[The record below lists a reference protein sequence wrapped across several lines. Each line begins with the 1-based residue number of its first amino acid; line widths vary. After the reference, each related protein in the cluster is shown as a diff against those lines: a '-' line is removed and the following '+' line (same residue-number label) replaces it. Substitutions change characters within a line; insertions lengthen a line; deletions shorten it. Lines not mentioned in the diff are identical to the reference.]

1 MVLQLFTMGFE
12 VFAQLH
18 ARTGAQAPCLAWL
31 AKHLE
36 YCNFGVSSLI
46 ELKFFGE
53 WSLQL
58 FTMEFEVFVCT
69 SAGERAPYLAW
80 LAKPLKCFDFG
91 DHNF

>member
-12 VFAQLH
+12 VFAHLH

-36 YCNFGVSSLI
+36 CCNFGVSSLI

-58 FTMEFEVFVCT
+58 FTMVFEFFVQVHMQGHTC
-69 SAGERAPYLAW
+69 PAW
-80 LAKPLKCFDFG
+80 PGWLNL
-91 DHNF
+91 